1 MSSVEIVRSVAGM
14 QAQAESWRRGGLRIA
29 LVPTMGALHAGHL
42 KLVEEART
50 MGDRVLVSIFVNPAQ
65 FAPHEDFA
73 SYPRQEEADLDKLAP
88 LGIDTVFAP
97 TVAEMYPEGFATKVA
112 VGGPSEGLETDFRP
126 HFFGGVATVVTKL
139 FTACRPHVAVFGEK
153 DYQQLMV
160 VRRLAADLGLGVHVH
175 GVATIREPD
184 GLALSSRNAYL
195 SPEERKVAPL
205 LQAEMQRVAASIQA
219 GQPATE
225 ALATGAAALGAAGF
239 KVDYLQLRNADT
251 LRPVEDV
258 SREKL
263 RLLAAAKLGR
273 TRLIDNI
280 PV

>member
-1 MSSVEIVRSVAGM
+1 MSSVEILRSVAGM
-14 QAQAESWRRGGLRIA
+14 QAQAESWRRGGLQIA

-42 KLVEEART
+42 KLVEEARA

-73 SYPRQEEADLDKLAP
+73 SYPRQEEADLDRLSP
-88 LGIDTVFAP
+88 LGIDGVFAP
-97 TVAEMYPEGFATKVA
+97 TVAEMYPDGFATKVV

-153 DYQQLMV
+153 DYQQLML

-175 GVATIREPD
+175 GVPTIREPD

-195 SPEERKVAPL
+195 SPDERKVAPL
-205 LQAEMQRVAASIQA
+205 LHAEMQRAAASIRA

-225 ALATGAAALGAAGF
+225 ALAIGTAALGTAGF
-239 KVDYLQLRNADT
+239 KVDYLQLRNAET
-251 LRPVEDV
+251 LKPVADI
-258 SREKL
+258 SRETL

-280 PV
+280 AV